1 MTSKKGLPV
10 LRIIDGIAYRGQPG
24 QQLRVTAHD
33 LGNGHLELS
42 AVRVTEWKEL
52 ELDAF
57 ALQDYLDMLRENEAD
72 PELQAERQARRV
84 KIAANRAKTK
94 VRRLCKALGVTTL
107 LTLTYRANET
117 DLHQVKKDLKE
128 FNRRMLRVM
137 PEFRFVAGFER
148 QERGA
153 YHVHMGTAGIPTVF
167 LQKNAAGV
175 PTRVK
180 SFDVIRAVWR
190 SVTKERGGNI
200 DVSRRKRHSTSTP
213 ASIAKYLAK
222 YITKEFEDGEKH
234 SNRYTSYGAASAAK
248 GLDFGK
254 FNTAREAV
262 EFCYSL
268 LSGHVVF
275 DQHFS
280 RWGDWFFMHCEK
292 PLAPS
297 SSAST

>member
-1 MTSKKGLPV
+1 M
-10 LRIIDGIAYRGQPG
+10 LRIIDGVAFRGQPG
-24 QQLRVTAHD
+24 KSLRVTAHD

-42 AVRVTEWKEL
+42 AVRVTEWQEL
-52 ELDAF
+52 ELCDF
-57 ALQDYLDMLRENEAD
+57 AMRDYLDMLAEQALD
-72 PELQAERQARRV
+72 PVIQAEKAARRLA
-84 KIAANRAKTK
+84 IAANRAKTK

-117 DLHQVKKDLKE
+117 DLARVKKDLKE

-153 YHVHMGTAGIPTVF
+153 YHVHLGTAGIPAVF

-190 SVTKERGGNI
+190 SVTKDRGGNI
-200 DVSRRKRHSTSTP
+200 DVSRRKRHSVASP
-213 ASIAKYLAK
+213 ASIARYLSK
-222 YITKEFEDGEKH
+222 YITKEFSDGVKH
-234 SNRYTSYGAASAAK
+234 SNRYTSYGAAPLPK
-248 GLDFGK
+248 GLDFGT
-254 FNTAREAV
+254 FASPREAV

-268 LSGHVVF
+268 ISGHVVF

-280 RWGDWFFMHCEK
+280 RWGDWFYMHCESPPGEKK
-292 PLAPS
+292 PLSGVS
-297 SSAST
+297 ST